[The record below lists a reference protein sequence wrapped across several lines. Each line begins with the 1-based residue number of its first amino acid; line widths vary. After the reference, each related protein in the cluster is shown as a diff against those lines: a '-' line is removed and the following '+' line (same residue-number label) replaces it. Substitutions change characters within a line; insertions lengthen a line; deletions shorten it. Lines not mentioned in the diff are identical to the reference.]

1 MRFASVI
8 KFLKISTLLGLP
20 FVSPASSM
28 AEISLESLGP
38 QSAMAEQGAICASFS
53 ALMEHQSLLNE
64 DLGQL
69 WTERRK
75 FSGAIIRRA
84 VELNG
89 QETPTGEAI
98 DALITSYTD
107 WMVLTLTTKDD
118 GASLS
123 DYQADLQ
130 NLIRTNCGSLYIQAD
145 KAILRRFPNLAYLIE
160 GAEAATASKA
170 PANQSADDKLAK
182 QTETLLRK
190 NIELNQQLASLK
202 TELEDTRQA
211 LEKAEANKTAQAS
224 KKAERSDDSAT
235 NVAIATPAPRPVI
248 APPVKPKKDVVE
260 QAKPS
265 TGRDIVDASPFFA
278 QLGSYSSNDVAKDA
292 QKDLLARFPNLF
304 KTLSLSIHKHQF
316 ASGKV
321 FYRLTTNQIDR
332 QTVTNL
338 CDELWDA
345 RLGCL
350 IKMNV
355 E

>member
-8 KFLKISTLLGLP
+8 KFIKISSLFSLVYL
-20 FVSPASSM
+20 SPSSSM

-107 WMVLTLTTKDD
+107 WMVLTLTTKED

-145 KAILRRFPNLAYLIE
+145 KAILRRFPNLAYLVE
-160 GAEAATASKA
+160 GPEAASASEA
-170 PANQSADDKLAK
+170 LANQAADDKLAK

-202 TELEDTRQA
+202 TDLEQAQQA
-211 LEKAEANKTAQAS
+211 LANAEATSKAQLS
-224 KKAERSDDSAT
+224 NEAEPVSDSAT
-235 NVAIATPAPRPVI
+235 NIAIAAPAPRPDI
-248 APPVKPKKDVVE
+248 RPT
-260 QAKPS
+260 AKPQKKVEPTATPS
-265 TGRDIVDASPFFA
+265 GDDAADASPFFA
-278 QLGSYSSNDVAKDA
+278 QLGSYSSNDVAQDA
-292 QKDLLARFPNLF
+292 QTDLLARFPDLF

-316 ASGKV
+316 ASGKI
-321 FYRLTTNQIDR
+321 FYRLTTNHIDR

-338 CDELWDA
+338 CDELWEA

-350 IKMNV
+350 IKMKV

>member
-8 KFLKISTLLGLP
+8 KFLKITTLLCLP
-20 FVSPASSM
+20 FVSPASSV

-89 QETPTGEAI
+89 QDTPTGEAI

-160 GAEAATASKA
+160 GAEAATSSKA
-170 PANQSADDKLAK
+170 PANQVADDKLAK

-211 LEKAEANKTAQAS
+211 LEKAETNKTAQAS

-248 APPVKPKKDVVE
+248 APPVKPKKDVE
-260 QAKPS
+260 AQAKPS
-265 TGRDIVDASPFFA
+265 TGHDIVDASPFFA

-304 KTLSLSIHKHQF
+304 ETLSLSIHKHQF

-350 IKMNV
+350 IKMKV

>member
-1 MRFASVI
+1 
-8 KFLKISTLLGLP
+8 
-20 FVSPASSM
+20 M

-107 WMVLTLTTKDD
+107 WMVLTLTTKED

-145 KAILRRFPNLAYLIE
+145 KAILRRFPNLAYLVE
-160 GAEAATASKA
+160 GAKATTASEA
-170 PANQSADDKLAK
+170 LTNQAADDKLAK

-190 NIELNQQLASLK
+190 NIELNQQLANLK
-202 TELEDTRQA
+202 TDLEQAQQA
-211 LEKAEANKTAQAS
+211 LANAEATSKAQLS
-224 KKAERSDDSAT
+224 NEAERVSDSAT
-235 NVAIATPAPRPVI
+235 NIAIAAPDPRPDI
-248 APPVKPKKDVVE
+248 SPTAKPQKKVKPT
-260 QAKPS
+260 ATPS
-265 TGRDIVDASPFFA
+265 GDDAADDSPFFA
-278 QLGSYSSNDVAKDA
+278 QLGSYSSNDVAQDA
-292 QKDLLARFPNLF
+292 QTDLLARFPDLF

-316 ASGKV
+316 ASGKI
-321 FYRLTTNQIDR
+321 FYRLTTNHIDR

-338 CDELWDA
+338 CDELWEA

-350 IKMNV
+350 IKMKV

>member
-8 KFLKISTLLGLP
+8 KFLKISTLLSLP

-89 QETPTGEAI
+89 QDTPTGEAI

-107 WMVLTLTTKDD
+107 WMVLTLTTKED

-160 GAEAATASKA
+160 GAEAAITSDAK
-170 PANQSADDKLAK
+170 ANQAADDKLAK

-202 TELEDTRQA
+202 TDLEETRQA
-211 LEKAEANKTAQAS
+211 LANAVANKITQAS
-224 KKAERSDDSAT
+224 KN
-235 NVAIATPAPRPVI
+235 NVTANVSIATPAPRPVI
-248 APPVKPKKDVVE
+248 APPTKPKKDVVKQTASSE
-260 QAKPS
+260 GS
-265 TGRDIVDASPFFA
+265 DIVDASPFFA

-304 KTLSLSIHKHQF
+304 ETLSLSIHKHQF
-316 ASGKV
+316 ASGQV

-350 IKMNV
+350 IKMKV

>member
-1 MRFASVI
+1 MRFASVT
-8 KFLKISTLLGLP
+8 KFLKISTLLSLP

-89 QETPTGEAI
+89 QDTPTGEAI

-107 WMVLTLTTKDD
+107 WMVLTLTTKED

-160 GAEAATASKA
+160 GAEAAITSDAK
-170 PANQSADDKLAK
+170 ANQVADDKLAK

-202 TELEDTRQA
+202 TQLEDTRQA
-211 LEKAEANKTAQAS
+211 LENAEANKTAQAS

-235 NVAIATPAPRPVI
+235 NVASATPAPRPVI
-248 APPVKPKKDVVE
+248 APPVNQKKDVVKQTASSE
-260 QAKPS
+260 GS
-265 TGRDIVDASPFFA
+265 DIVDASPFFA

-304 KTLSLSIHKHQF
+304 ETLSLSIHKHQF

-350 IKMNV
+350 IKMKV

>member
-8 KFLKISTLLGLP
+8 KFIKISSLFSLVYL
-20 FVSPASSM
+20 SPSSSM

-107 WMVLTLTTKDD
+107 WMVLTLTTKED

-145 KAILRRFPNLAYLIE
+145 KAILRRFPNLAYLVE
-160 GAEAATASKA
+160 GPKAASASEAL
-170 PANQSADDKLAK
+170 ANQAADDKLAK

-202 TELEDTRQA
+202 TDLEQAQQA
-211 LEKAEANKTAQAS
+211 LANAEATSKAQLS
-224 KKAERSDDSAT
+224 NEAERVSDSAT
-235 NVAIATPAPRPVI
+235 NIAIAAPAPRPDI
-248 APPVKPKKDVVE
+248 RPTAKPQKKVKPT
-260 QAKPS
+260 ATPS
-265 TGRDIVDASPFFA
+265 GNDAADASPFFA
-278 QLGSYSSNDVAKDA
+278 QLGSYSSNDVAQDA
-292 QKDLLARFPNLF
+292 QTDLLARFPDLF

-316 ASGKV
+316 ASGKI
-321 FYRLTTNQIDR
+321 FYRLTTNHIDR

-338 CDELWDA
+338 CDELWEA

-350 IKMNV
+350 IKMKV

>member
-8 KFLKISTLLGLP
+8 KILKISTLLSLP

-64 DLGQL
+64 DLGHL

-89 QETPTGEAI
+89 QDTPTGEAI

-107 WMVLTLTTKDD
+107 WMVLTLTTKED

-170 PANQSADDKLAK
+170 PANQAADDKLAK

-190 NIELNQQLASLK
+190 NIELNQQLASLM
-202 TELEDTRQA
+202 TELKDTRQA
-211 LEKAEANKTAQAS
+211 LEIAEANKTAQTS

-265 TGRDIVDASPFFA
+265 TGPDIVDASPFFA

-304 KTLSLSIHKHQF
+304 ETLSLSIHKHQF

-350 IKMNV
+350 IKMKV